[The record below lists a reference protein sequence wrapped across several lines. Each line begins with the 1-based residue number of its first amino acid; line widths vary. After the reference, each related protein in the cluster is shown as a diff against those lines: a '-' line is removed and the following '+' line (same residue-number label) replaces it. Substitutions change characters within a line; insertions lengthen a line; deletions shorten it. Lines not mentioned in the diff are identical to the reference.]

1 MLSRLSI
8 YPFLI
13 QLCHTFT
20 LYWLSIRLHS
30 LINAIPCFLPF
41 LYFCVTD
48 KCAISCNNTLFSFS
62 SLPTILLLTL
72 MDGFL
77 TRRFLS
83 ISNSN
88 MPTIVLKLLLR
99 KPRLTLFSLPSK
111 YNWLYSSNRSCKSS
125 FVIVMNC
132 TIAFIKYP
140 GILVHTS
147 YNHFDALNKIIPVP
161 HIRTANISKNKIW

>member
-13 QLCHTFT
+13 QLCHIFT

-30 LINAIPCFLPF
+30 LINAMPCFLPF

-48 KCAISCNNTLFSFS
+48 KCAISCNKTLFSFS
-62 SLPTILLLTL
+62 SSQSILLLTL

-88 MPTIVLKLLLR
+88 MPTIVLKPL
-99 KPRLTLFSLPSK
+99 PRNPSLARFSFPSK
-111 YNWLYSSNRSCKSS
+111 YIRLYSSNRSCKSS

-147 YNHFDALNKIIPVP
+147 YNHFDALNRIIPVP

>member
-1 MLSRLSI
+1 MFSRLSI

-30 LINAIPCFLPF
+30 LINAMPCFLPF
-41 LYFCVTD
+41 LYFCVID

-72 MDGFL
+72 IDGFL
-77 TRRFLS
+77 TRRLLS

-88 MPTIVLKLLLR
+88 MPTSVLKFLLR
-99 KPRLTLFSLPSK
+99 KPNLARLSFPSK
-111 YNWLYSSNRSCKSS
+111 YNWLYSSNLRCKSS
-125 FVIVMNC
+125 FVISIQLAA
-132 TIAFIKYP
+132 THHSI
-140 GILVHTS
+140 S
-147 YNHFDALNKIIPVP
+147 YGNLERLH
-161 HIRTANISKNKIW
+161 

>member
-1 MLSRLSI
+1 MILWIILNFIIDAILRHIINGKIKMLSLLSI

-30 LINAIPCFLPF
+30 LINATPCFLPF

-48 KCAISCNNTLFSFS
+48 KCTISCNNTLFSFS
-62 SLPTILLLTL
+62 SYPTILLLIL
-72 MDGFL
+72 MVRFL
-77 TRRFLS
+77 TGRFLS

-99 KPRLTLFSLPSK
+99 NPILALFQFPVK
-111 YNWLYSSNRSCKSS
+111 IHPVV
-125 FVIVMNC
+125 FVKLHLQVFLRYLHIVDEFVLLAGWC
-132 TIAFIKYP
+132 PKES
-140 GILVHTS
+140 GQ
-147 YNHFDALNKIIPVP
+147 
-161 HIRTANISKNKIW
+161 

>member
-1 MLSRLSI
+1 MLSRLFI

-62 SLPTILLLTL
+62 SSPTILLLTL

-77 TRRFLS
+77 TQRFWS

-99 KPRLTLFSLPSK
+99 NPILALFSFPSK
-111 YNWLYSSNRSCKSS
+111 YSRLYSSNLTFRSS
-125 FVIVMNC
+125 FVI
-132 TIAFIKYP
+132 FIW
-140 GILVHTS
+140 LTCW
-147 YNHFDALNKIIPVP
+147 
-161 HIRTANISKNKIW
+161 SKEESGQ

>member
-48 KCAISCNNTLFSFS
+48 KCAISCNNTFFSFS

-72 MDGFL
+72 IDGFL

-99 KPRLTLFSLPSK
+99 KPILARFSFPSK

-125 FVIVMNC
+125 FAISM
-132 TIAFIKYP
+132 YM
-140 GILVHTS
+140 S
-147 YNHFDALNKIIPVP
+147 YLYLLSVRCQSCNPQSS
-161 HIRTANISKNKIW
+161 RQ

>member
-1 MLSRLSI
+1 MLSGLSI

-13 QLCHTFT
+13 QQCHTFT
-20 LYWLSIRLHS
+20 LYWFSIRLHS
-30 LINAIPCFLPF
+30 LINAMPCFLLF

-48 KCAISCNNTLFSFS
+48 KCAISCNNTLLSFS

-77 TRRFLS
+77 TRRLLS

-99 KPRLTLFSLPSK
+99 NPILALFSFPSK
-111 YNWLYSSNRSCKSS
+111 YNWLYSSNRTFKSS
-125 FVIVMNC
+125 LVIFMMTFVDVL
-132 TIAFIKYP
+132 F
-140 GILVHTS
+140 
-147 YNHFDALNKIIPVP
+147 NH
-161 HIRTANISKNKIW
+161 

>member
-48 KCAISCNNTLFSFS
+48 KCAISCNNTLFSIS

-99 KPRLTLFSLPSK
+99 KPNLTVFSLPSK
-111 YNWLYSSNRSCKSS
+111 YNWLYSSNLHCRSTIVISIYMS
-125 FVIVMNC
+125 YLYLFV
-132 TIAFIKYP
+132 
-140 GILVHTS
+140 GSLSIL
-147 YNHFDALNKIIPVP
+147 
-161 HIRTANISKNKIW
+161 